1 MKQRRK
7 SQAAVINPLVVDLSH
22 HNDVADFGAVKAA
35 GMAGIIHKAT
45 EVSILPIS
53 SMLIGAVVHLALA
66 CCGAPII
73 SCAPA

>member
-35 GMAGIIHKAT
+35 GDDDYLMAAT
-45 EVSILPIS
+45 AWHNRNCNRLP
-53 SMLIGAVVHLALA
+53 AFTTKKQ
-66 CCGAPII
+66 
-73 SCAPA
+73 